1 MKNNYSKRLI
11 DVIEYSREE
20 AARLQNSYIGPEHLM
35 LGIIRDGD
43 GKAMQLLHDLHAD
56 VFDIKKRIEQEIKK
70 TIETK
75 KSKINKKEFLT
86 RKGILKI
93 EYHIF
98 YKMYFYYKFSIRLRI
113 EKYRI

>member
-1 MKNNYSKRLI
+1 MHSQYIIIIDKDSYNMKNNYSKRLI

-56 VFDIKKRIEQEIKK
+56 VFDIKKR
-70 TIETK
+70 
-75 KSKINKKEFLT
+75 SG
-86 RKGILKI
+86 GIPYVKRNLLLHRPRHP
-93 EYHIF
+93 YNHH
-98 YKMYFYYKFSIRLRI
+98 
-113 EKYRI
+113 

>member
-43 GKAMQLLHDLHAD
+43 GKAMQLLHEFACRT
-56 VFDIKKRIEQEIKK
+56 VFEY
-70 TIETK
+70 
-75 KSKINKKEFLT
+75 KE
-86 RKGILKI
+86 
-93 EYHIF
+93 ED
-98 YKMYFYYKFSIRLRI
+98 
-113 EKYRI
+113 